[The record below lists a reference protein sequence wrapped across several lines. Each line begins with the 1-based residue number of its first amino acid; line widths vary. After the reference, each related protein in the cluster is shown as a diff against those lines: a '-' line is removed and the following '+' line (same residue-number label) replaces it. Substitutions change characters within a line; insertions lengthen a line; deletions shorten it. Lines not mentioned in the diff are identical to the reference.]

1 VPEGERWEG
10 VPARRVGRSPEP
22 PAVDG
27 EAEVSPSLHG
37 AAMVL
42 LRCGHVVL
50 STAGP
55 AALGFALAAA
65 YGVGT
70 AEALAWLAAPRWSGT
85 LGLALAALTVVSIP
99 LSLALDALACRVI
112 GRVAPGTHSLFGR
125 TAIKVWV
132 KTAAVESA
140 HRWLCGALLWPAWL
154 RAAGMRIGRGCEIST
169 VIDVVPETIEIGE
182 ESFFADG
189 VYLCGPRVQRG
200 TLTVSHTRIGKR
212 TFLGNHAVLP
222 PGHDWPD
229 DLFVGVSTAADPFRA
244 RPGTSW
250 FGTPAMELPH
260 REVVKEDR
268 RLTHDPDLL
277 RWSTRAFFE
286 TLRLALP
293 LLPLA
298 VLVGWL
304 EAVARVAERMD
315 TVALLLLGLPA
326 VTLLAAAIPCAA
338 VVALKWTL
346 LGRVRPG
353 RHAFWSCWCGRWDIF
368 YVAWEVWAR
377 EILTTLDGTLLL
389 NAYLRLTGMRIGR
402 RVALG
407 AGHAQVV
414 DPDMIVIEDDA
425 TVSCQF
431 QAHTF
436 EDRVLKIDTLRIGR
450 GATVGDDTVVFF
462 GADVGNGARVAP
474 NGVVM
479 KRDLL
484 PADGVYEGCPT
495 APALT

>member
-1 VPEGERWEG
+1 
-10 VPARRVGRSPEP
+10 
-22 PAVDG
+22 
-27 EAEVSPSLHG
+27 
-37 AAMVL
+37 
-42 LRCGHVVL
+42 
-50 STAGP
+50 
-55 AALGFALAAA
+55 
-65 YGVGT
+65 
-70 AEALAWLAAPRWSGT
+70 
-85 LGLALAALTVVSIP
+85 
-99 LSLALDALACRVI
+99 
-112 GRVAPGTHSLFGR
+112 
-125 TAIKVWV
+125 
-132 KTAAVESA
+132 
-140 HRWLCGALLWPAWL
+140 
-154 RAAGMRIGRGCEIST
+154 
-169 VIDVVPETIEIGE
+169 
-182 ESFFADG
+182 
-189 VYLCGPRVQRG
+189 
-200 TLTVSHTRIGKR
+200 
-212 TFLGNHAVLP
+212 
-222 PGHDWPD
+222 
-229 DLFVGVSTAADPFRA
+229 
-244 RPGTSW
+244 
-250 FGTPAMELPH
+250 
-260 REVVKEDR
+260 
-268 RLTHDPDLL
+268 
-277 RWSTRAFFE
+277 
-286 TLRLALP
+286 
-293 LLPLA
+293 
-298 VLVGWL
+298 
-304 EAVARVAERMD
+304 MD

-326 VTLLAAAIPCAA
+326 VTLVAAAIPCAA